1 MDDIA
6 RQAPPAS
13 DTVGDLGVGDN
24 DRRIPIKDVLRFFR
38 EAGIPRDIRS
48 LQRYCENGLL
58 DGIKE
63 LTATGET
70 WFVAEDSIEPAITQ
84 LKQMHTAKHAH
95 GGGQTTTGPQ
105 AQPVASPVVAPEKPV
120 QSGPVHDGQGAT
132 PSDTDGPKQP
142 EKVTPDRPADDDK
155 RPDVSGHVAQ
165 LEKRLE
171 EKDDEISF
179 LRGEV
184 ATKNRQLAEASERDR
199 ETNILIQG
207 LQSMVLQLTG
217 NDRPVVLAEYH
228 APRAAR
234 HDHDGNQSVA
244 NNASSDH
251 DGRDT
256 QLQKPSEKPASDVRQ
271 TPPPAQPL

>member
-1 MDDIA
+1 MLT
-6 RQAPPAS
+6 RK
-13 DTVGDLGVGDN
+13 GL
-24 DRRIPIKDVLRFFR
+24 
-38 EAGIPRDIRS
+38 PRDIRS

-70 WFVAEDSIEPAITQ
+70 WFVAEDSIEPAIIQ
-84 LKQMHTAKHAH
+84 LKQMHAAK
-95 GGGQTTTGPQ
+95 GGQTTTGP
-105 AQPVASPVVAPEKPV
+105 VVSPVVAGNRAA

-132 PSDTDGPKQP
+132 PSDTAGPGQSEIP
-142 EKVTPDRPADDDK
+142 TSARPTSGDSHPDM
-155 RPDVSGHVAQ
+155 SCHVAQ

-171 EKDDEISF
+171 EKDDEIRF

-207 LQSMVLQLTG
+207 LQTMVLQLTG

-228 APRAAR
+228 APRTAR
-234 HDHDGNQSVA
+234 RDHDGHQNVA
-244 NNASSDH
+244 DDASSDH
-251 DGRDT
+251 GGHDT
-256 QLQKPSEKPASDVRQ
+256 QLQKPSEKPASDVHQ
-271 TPPPAQPL
+271 TPPPSQAL